1 MNIFIAR
8 LNFDT
13 TENMIQDL
21 FENYGEVTSVKIV
34 IDREKQRSKGFG
46 FVEMPDDE
54 QAKLAIEELNDTDF
68 DGHNISVKEAVPKDE
83 YQKRK
88 IKYENQR
95 QGFPNN
101 NRNNNSRNDNSR
113 NDNYRSNS
121 RPNNRENYRDDGMGR
136 DRNSA
141 DTSYDRY
148 RSNLGADTYKKD
160 SETKSTPSKKS
171 GRQRFKRRI
180 Y

>member
-68 DGHNISVKEAVPKDE
+68 DDHNISVKEAVPKDE

-88 IKYENQR
+88 VKYEHQR
-95 QGFPNN
+95 QGFPTN
-101 NRNNNSRNDNSR
+101 NRNNNNRSNNRNDNQ
-113 NDNYRSNS
+113 NDNYRRNS
-121 RPNNRENYRDDGMGR
+121 RENYRDDGMGR
-136 DRNSA
+136 DRNSS
-141 DTSYDRY
+141 DTTYDRY
-148 RSNLGADTYKKD
+148 RSNLGVDTNKKD
-160 SETKSTPSKKS
+160 SETKSTPAKKS